1 MIKRTVNFEDKNV
14 NKKTFYKNKKPYDV
28 YHIDTEKIFVSK
40 KKSYGKKGSI
50 KYFAGYKMRML
61 LDLCV

>member
-28 YHIDTEKIFVSK
+28 YHIDTEKILVSK
-40 KKSYGKKGSI
+40 KNLMEKRVVI
-50 KYFAGYKMRML
+50 NIL
-61 LDLCV
+61 LDIR